1 MPAVNVTR
9 PSPGL
14 LAALLLALVLAP
26 ASSPASGTPPPPT
39 PPPSG
44 SSEELPEAPDTAGT
58 AASAGQARAEAEKQ
72 YKDGYSMAEE
82 ANHDLAASNSK
93 DAQKKF
99 GKALK
104 KFQHAADLDP
114 KYYEAWN
121 MIGYC
126 SRQTGDLKR
135 AFAAYDKCL
144 EIKPDYEEAHEYLGE
159 AYLKMGDLSKAK
171 EQLAWLKTRGSKEA
185 DELAERI
192 DQAEGKAPASPA
204 SAGSSWGEPAPAS
217 APSQQGSA
225 GQGGAAADSTG
236 AH

>member
-1 MPAVNVTR
+1 MPAVPVSR
-9 PSPGL
+9 SAPGL

-26 ASSPASGTPPPPT
+26 ATSPAAGTPPPPRSN
-39 PPPSG
+39 PSG
-44 SSEELPEAPDTAGT
+44 SSEDLPEAPDTAGT
-58 AASAGQARAEAEKQ
+58 AASASQARAEAQKQ

-82 ANHDLAASNSK
+82 ANHDLAAAKEK

-159 AYLKMGDLSKAK
+159 AYLKMGDLAKAK

-185 DELAERI
+185 DELAEKV

-204 SAGSSWGEPAPAS
+204 SAGSSWGEPAPA
-217 APSQQGSA
+217 
-225 GQGGAAADSTG
+225 AADSTG

>member
-1 MPAVNVTR
+1 MPALTASR
-9 PSPGL
+9 SAPGL
-14 LAALLLALVLAP
+14 LAALLLVLVLAP
-26 ASSPASGTPPPPT
+26 ATSPASGTPPPPT
-39 PPPSG
+39 PTPSG
-44 SSEELPEAPDTAGT
+44 SPEELPEAPDTAGT
-58 AASAGQARAEAEKQ
+58 AASASQARAEAEKQ

-82 ANHDLAASNSK
+82 ANHDLAAAKQK
-93 DAQKKF
+93 DAQKEF

-159 AYLKMGDLSKAK
+159 AYLKMGDLAKAK
-171 EQLAWLKTRGSKEA
+171 EQLAWLQTRGSKEA
-185 DELAERI
+185 GELSEKI

-204 SAGSSWGEPAPAS
+204 GAGTSW
-217 APSQQGSA
+217 
-225 GQGGAAADSTG
+225 GAAADSTG

>member
-1 MPAVNVTR
+1 MPARPITR
-9 PSPGL
+9 PAPAL
-14 LAALLLALVLAP
+14 LAALLLAFALAP
-26 ASSPASGTPPPPT
+26 ATSRAAGTPPPKSN
-39 PPPSG
+39 PSG
-44 SSEELPEAPDTAGT
+44 SAEELPEAPDTSGT
-58 AASAGQARAEAEKQ
+58 AASASQARADAEKQ
-72 YKDGYSMAEE
+72 YRDGYSLAED
-82 ANHDLAASNSK
+82 ANHDLAASKEK

-121 MIGYC
+121 MVGYC

-159 AYLKMGDLSKAK
+159 AYLKMGDLAKAK
-171 EQLAWLKTRGSKEA
+171 EQLAWLKSRGSKEA
-185 DELAERI
+185 GELSEKIA
-192 DQAEGKAPASPA
+192 QAEGKAPASPA
-204 SAGSSWGEPAPAS
+204 SAGSWGEPAPAAAS
-217 APSQQGSA
+217 AAQGSA
-225 GQGGAAADSTG
+225 APGGATTDSTA